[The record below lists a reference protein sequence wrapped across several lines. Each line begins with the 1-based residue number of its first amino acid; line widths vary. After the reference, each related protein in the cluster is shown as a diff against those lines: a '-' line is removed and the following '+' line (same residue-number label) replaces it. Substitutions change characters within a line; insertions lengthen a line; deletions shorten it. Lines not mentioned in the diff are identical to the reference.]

1 MRIEV
6 RVKTR
11 AKADEVVCKNG
22 IFFISIKAIP
32 IQGEANKAIIK
43 LLSRHFKTPQSAIQL
58 KLGTKNKIKVYD
70 VQV

>member
-6 RVKTR
+6 KVKTR
-11 AKADEVVCKNG
+11 AKVDEVVCKYG
-22 IFFISIKAIP
+22 IFFVSIKAIP

-43 LLSRHFKTPQSAIQL
+43 LLSKHFKIPQSVIQL